1 LKVVGRT
8 AARISN
14 VGNVGNPGNE
24 ELLRPER
31 DRRINLRGAV
41 GRREDR

>member
-8 AARISN
+8 AARIS
-14 VGNVGNPGNE
+14 NVGNPGNE